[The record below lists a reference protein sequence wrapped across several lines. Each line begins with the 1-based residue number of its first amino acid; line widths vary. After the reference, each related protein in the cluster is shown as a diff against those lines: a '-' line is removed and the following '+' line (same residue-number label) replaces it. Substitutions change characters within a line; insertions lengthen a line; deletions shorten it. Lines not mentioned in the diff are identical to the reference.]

1 MRTSKYRKKISF
13 TDKQK
18 KIIAVCAAACLLGGA
33 VFFFTYFHVKNVE
46 VMGSEHY
53 TEDEIKEM
61 ILRGPAASNSILAP
75 ILYTKKET
83 EDIPFVEGFS
93 VTRTARDT
101 IVVSIREKKAVG
113 CIPYLD
119 SYIYFDRNGVFIEG
133 EKTRDESVPFFDGI
147 QVERVVQDEEL
158 PIEDTVLN
166 TAVALSTIFAKND
179 TTPDHIQFDEKGSIS
194 LLYGDITVQ
203 LGRDEYLEDKM
214 MRVISIL
221 PQIRGQKGILHLE
234 NVTDSVKT
242 ITFEAEQEEITAE
255 NWTGGYD
262 EYGNYTGY
270 DEYDENGNYV
280 GPKPMTA
287 MDYALENWVGGYDEE
302 GDYTGAGEYDAYMN
316 YVGPAPTQETIDAM
330 GDWTGGYDEEGGFTG
345 TGEYDREGNYVGPNP
360 NASGSEEDGTAS
372 GEAAEDG
379 GESEDSYSDG
389 DSYEEESY
397 SEEPYYDDGDSGYE
411 DSGSEDSGY
420 EESEYNDLYDEDFYE
435 EYY

>member
-18 KIIAVCAAACLLGGA
+18 KIIAVCAAACLLGGT

-93 VTRTARDT
+93 VTRTDRDT

-287 MDYALENWVGGYDEE
+287 LDYALENWVGGYDEE

-360 NASGSEEDGTAS
+360 NASGSEEDGSAS